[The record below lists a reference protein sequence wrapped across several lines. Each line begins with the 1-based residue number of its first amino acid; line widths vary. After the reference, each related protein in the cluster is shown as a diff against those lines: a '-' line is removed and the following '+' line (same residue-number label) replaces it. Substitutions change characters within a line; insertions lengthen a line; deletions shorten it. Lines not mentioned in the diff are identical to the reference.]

1 MPKATLSFTL
11 PEEQSEFTAAVEGA
25 AARMLIWEIDQ
36 HCRGLIKHGDLP
48 EEIDRH
54 LQEIRDMIRNAH
66 GITIE

>member
-1 MPKATLSFTL
+1 MPKATLSFDL
-11 PEEQSEFTAAVEGA
+11 PEEQAEFTAAIEGQ
-25 AARMLIWEIDQ
+25 AARSLIWDIDQ

-48 EEIDRH
+48 EELDRH